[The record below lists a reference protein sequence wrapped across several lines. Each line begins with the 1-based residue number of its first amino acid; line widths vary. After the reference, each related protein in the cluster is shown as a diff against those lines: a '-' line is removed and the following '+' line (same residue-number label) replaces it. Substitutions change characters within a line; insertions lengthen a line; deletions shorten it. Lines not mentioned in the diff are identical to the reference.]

1 MVVLYL
7 NMSITIDKYKIVSDL
22 LRSIFD
28 ITIELDSLID
38 PKIDNN
44 LYMDLIKLI
53 NTNVTDIS
61 RLFKNN
67 AVNVNSKFKYQL
79 PEIDSSKVESKKE
92 QLPQEE
98 KESPPQEEKESPP
111 QEEKE
116 QPLPQPVNF
125 DVNKLTK
132 ILLSDHDKLLSDI
145 IIKAKQNEN
154 NLNFTHCSFTNN
166 HITDNSIKI

>member
-98 KESPPQEEKESPP
+98 KESPPQEEKE
-111 QEEKE
+111 